1 MKKAPRKSTRAVL
14 RKEYDFSTGV
24 RGKYAARFAEETNL
38 VQLDA
43 DLVARFPDSDAVNRA
58 LRDLAEIA
66 DRRLAAPR
74 RYTVPRRAPA
84 AFAPDVLPSA
94 A

>member
-14 RKEYDFSTGV
+14 RKEYDFSKGV
-24 RGKYAARFAEETNL
+24 RGKYAARFAEGTNL
-38 VQLDA
+38 VRLDA

-74 RYTVPRRAPA
+74 R
-84 AFAPDVLPSA
+84 
-94 A
+94 

>member
-24 RGKYAARFAEETNL
+24 RGKYAARFAEGTNL
-38 VQLDA
+38 VRLDA

-58 LRDLAEIA
+58 LESVPVPVSARS
-66 DRRLAAPR
+66 RNGPSGAPR
-74 RYTVPRRAPA
+74 I
-84 AFAPDVLPSA
+84 
-94 A
+94 